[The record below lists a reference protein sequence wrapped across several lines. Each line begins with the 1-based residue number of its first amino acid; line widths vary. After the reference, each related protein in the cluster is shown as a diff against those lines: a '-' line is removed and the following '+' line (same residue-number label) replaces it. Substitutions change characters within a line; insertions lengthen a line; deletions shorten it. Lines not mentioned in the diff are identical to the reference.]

1 MTMSNDSDVLVVGA
15 GLVGSAIAYGLLR
28 QGLTVTLLDE
38 GDVAFRASRGNFG
51 LVWVQGKGFGCSAYA
66 RWSLASSR
74 LWPGFAADLL
84 DETQVNVELVQNGG
98 FHFCLNTQ
106 EFVERRE
113 RLEWLQAEVGPHYE
127 FEMLEQ
133 TAMRGRLPGVGPD
146 VTGASY
152 TPMDGHVNPLKLF
165 HALHKA
171 CLGRG
176 AVLHVN
182 RRVQDILHTD
192 GTFHVATSNGAFQ
205 APRLVLAAG
214 LGNKLLADK
223 VGLHAPVQPNQG
235 QVLIGERIAPFLKN
249 PTIYVRQ
256 TDEGTIQIGDS
267 MEDCGFNDTTRTDV
281 LAGIAARAIVCF
293 PKLANLNIVRSW
305 AALRVMT
312 PDGYPIYQ
320 ESRSCPGAFVATCH
334 SGVTLAAAH
343 AMRIAPWM
351 AGQAQP
357 DELYVFSGDRFLD
370 PHRELHNDH

>member
-1 MTMSNDSDVLVVGA
+1 MAVDSDVIIVGA

-28 QGLTVTLLDE
+28 QGLEVALLDE

-51 LVWVQGKGFGCSAYA
+51 LVWVQGKGYGCSAYA
-66 RWSLASSR
+66 RWSLASAR
-74 LWPGFAADLL
+74 LWHGLAADLL
-84 DETQVNVELVQNGG
+84 DETGVNVELVQNGG
-98 FHFCLNTQ
+98 FHFCLTEA
-106 EFVERRE
+106 EFSERRE
-113 RLEWLQAEVGPHYE
+113 RLQWLQAEVGPQYE

-133 TAMRGRLPGVGPD
+133 AALRGRLPGVGPD

-171 CLGRG
+171 CSRRG
-176 AVLHVN
+176 AALHVDH
-182 RRVQDILHTD
+182 RVSDIRYAGGGFTV
-192 GTFHVATSNGAFQ
+192 TTSRGSLG

-214 LGNKLLADK
+214 LGNKALAEK
-223 VGLHAPVQPNQG
+223 VGLYAPVEPNQG
-235 QVLIGERIAPFLKN
+235 QVLVGERVAPFLKN

-267 MEDCGFNDTTRTDV
+267 MEDCGYNDTTRTDV

-293 PKLANLNIVRSW
+293 PQLANLNIVRCW
-305 AALRVMT
+305 AALRVMS

-320 ESRSCPGAFVATCH
+320 ESATCPGAFVTTCH

-343 AMRIAPWM
+343 VLRLAPWI
-351 AGQAQP
+351 AGQSRP
-357 DELYVFSGDRFLD
+357 DELNVFSGERFLD
-370 PHRELHNDH
+370 PHREFHNAH

>member
-1 MTMSNDSDVLVVGA
+1 MSRDSDVVVVGA

-28 QGLTVTLLDE
+28 QGLKVALLDE

-51 LVWVQGKGFGCSAYA
+51 LVWVQGKGYGCAAYA
-66 RWSLASSR
+66 RWTLASSK
-74 LWPGFAADLL
+74 LWPGLAAELL
-84 DETQVNVELVQNGG
+84 DETGVNVELIQNGG
-98 FHFCLNTQ
+98 FHFCLTDA
-106 EFVERRE
+106 EFSQRRG

-133 TAMRGRLPGVGPD
+133 AALRDRLPGVGPD
-146 VTGASY
+146 VTGASF

-171 CLGRG
+171 CMGRG
-176 AVLHVN
+176 ATLHVN
-182 RRVQDILHTD
+182 RRVDDIRYVDHGFTVTTPG
-192 GTFHVATSNGAFQ
+192 GTVH

-214 LGNKLLADK
+214 LGNKVLADK
-223 VGLHAPVQPNQG
+223 VGLYAPVEPNQG

-267 MEDCGFNDTTRTDV
+267 MEDRGYNDTTRTEV
-281 LAGIAARAIVCF
+281 LAAIAARAIVCF
-293 PKLANLNIVRSW
+293 PRLANLNIVRSW
-305 AALRVMT
+305 AALRVMS

-320 ESRSCPGAFVATCH
+320 ESTTCPGAFVATCH

-343 AMRIAPWM
+343 ALRVAPWM
-351 AGQAQP
+351 AGQSQP
-357 DELYVFSGDRFLD
+357 EEMDVFSGARFLD
-370 PHRELHNDH
+370 PHREFHNDH